1 MVLHRIPS
9 LMRGLVGKW
18 KQLFIFRSLSL
29 DGGILLIVL
38 CRDDTSLAFTS
49 NRKCCSQCIKT
60 VNNICTGLRLMVSAN
75 FLCPI
80 AISDSQK
87 PLKLRD
93 ARPVSLAG
101 CRRLILINMISN
113 AASVKP
119 KSVRRHRLQITQ
131 SNDTHY
137 MKIGLKFVDCIHFH
151 HQWCLT
157 SVCSL

>member
-1 MVLHRIPS
+1 
-9 LMRGLVGKW
+9 
-18 KQLFIFRSLSL
+18 
-29 DGGILLIVL
+29 
-38 CRDDTSLAFTS
+38 
-49 NRKCCSQCIKT
+49 
-60 VNNICTGLRLMVSAN
+60 MVSAN

-87 PLKLRD
+87 PFKLRD

-137 MKIGLKFVDCIHFH
+137 R
-151 HQWCLT
+151 
-157 SVCSL
+157 

>member
-9 LMRGLVGKW
+9 LMKGLVGKW
-18 KQLFIFRSLSL
+18 KQLFILRSLSL

-49 NRKCCSQCIKT
+49 NRKCCSHCIKT

-119 KSVRRHRLQITQ
+119 KSVRRHRLQ
-131 SNDTHY
+131 NN
-137 MKIGLKFVDCIHFH
+137 KIIEWYTLHVNRSKICWLYSFSLSMVYNA
-151 HQWCLT
+151 CL
-157 SVCSL
+157 